1 MSLFQSPPDVLEI
14 DGKEYPIDTDF
25 RLWVRFQGVL
35 LADDSDDEKVE
46 KVFHMMDEI
55 GLPKSKEAFDAMT
68 SFYVGATSENSTESG
83 KNVRSFDFEQDSE
96 YIFSAFLECYGI
108 DLSTEKIHWWK
119 FKALFKSLPED
130 CQICKIM
137 GYRSIDLKKVPKD
150 QKQFYRDMK
159 LRYSLNSGYKSEY
172 KTEQEMKE
180 YVKKRFAEAQSRMSE
195 MRGHERAS
203 LDSSES

>member
-1 MSLFQSPPDVLEI
+1 MRLFQSPPDVLEI

-35 LADDSDDEKVE
+35 LADESDDTKVE
-46 KVFHMMDEI
+46 NVFQMMDEI
-55 GLPKSKEAFDAMT
+55 GLPKSKEAFEAMT

-108 DLSTEKIHWWK
+108 DLSVEKIHWWK

-159 LRYSLNSGYKSEY
+159 RRYSLNSGYKSEY

-180 YVKKRFAEAQSRMSE
+180 YVQKRFAEAQSRMSE
-195 MRGHERAS
+195 LRSKERAS
-203 LDSSES
+203 LDSSKS